1 MKNFTKSFRK
11 KSKKKSSSPS
21 TADADTSAGQST
33 VGDVASNAPLD
44 SHPASN
50 NEEPAAA
57 AATVITPPA
66 TPRED
71 DSPTGESRQD
81 VVPSASSPSSH
92 SYSKKNSSLRP
103 LRLGSFNFDDP
114 DTNNNNHGG
123 QTSHNNTNTNS
134 PQTHHT
140 LTFPPLFHEADDM
153 LNLANLIYT
162 LAELRDLARNGVLNN
177 PAQSMRIL
185 DLPLPLSTAMKIIA
199 NEGELLKE
207 VLDDGKHEATLSAL
221 ESLLDRQQE
230 RMEAL
235 QEEKRAIEARAEAQA
250 DASKKEKDDSGM
262 FGWMTN
268 NWDGCLAGGFSFDEL
283 FCGGDLG
290 MVDGGGGAA
299 NKNVSAANNSSLQQ
313 EVESSVIT
321 AVGDLKNEKELVYAV
336 GVNPVEERI
345 TVIFRGSVTKN
356 DFMTDAKISLVQ
368 IPDPRRF
375 NGTEG
380 DDSDGDDVGVHQG
393 FYEYLFGESDGTR
406 SKYMEIMQHID
417 RLLAENPSRK
427 NYKLYIT
434 GHSLGG
440 ALATLFGFYAAT
452 SSSVALP
459 VTVVSVASPRV
470 GNLAFAR
477 TFAEMESQ
485 GKLRHLRIANHKDPV
500 TLGPTVSSKRA
511 LALSAK
517 AFSPLGYL
525 ALMVTGIGE
534 GGDEEV
540 YYHTGMK
547 MKLFKNVTAVGS
559 QRCVLSYS
567 GHTIISGSKKPVA
580 IDKED
585 MAEIEQS
592 NKRKKKE
599 SSSELPMVSYHYG
612 TSYSERMASVE
623 LELKGLTLNNVYRE
637 KAGGMPWV
645 V

>member
-1 MKNFTKSFRK
+1 
-11 KSKKKSSSPS
+11 
-21 TADADTSAGQST
+21 
-33 VGDVASNAPLD
+33 
-44 SHPASN
+44 
-50 NEEPAAA
+50 
-57 AATVITPPA
+57 
-66 TPRED
+66 
-71 DSPTGESRQD
+71 
-81 VVPSASSPSSH
+81 
-92 SYSKKNSSLRP
+92 
-103 LRLGSFNFDDP
+103 
-114 DTNNNNHGG
+114 
-123 QTSHNNTNTNS
+123 
-134 PQTHHT
+134 
-140 LTFPPLFHEADDM
+140 
-153 LNLANLIYT
+153 
-162 LAELRDLARNGVLNN
+162 
-177 PAQSMRIL
+177 
-185 DLPLPLSTAMKIIA
+185 
-199 NEGELLKE
+199 
-207 VLDDGKHEATLSAL
+207 
-221 ESLLDRQQE
+221 
-230 RMEAL
+230 
-235 QEEKRAIEARAEAQA
+235 
-250 DASKKEKDDSGM
+250 
-262 FGWMTN
+262 
-268 NWDGCLAGGFSFDEL
+268 
-283 FCGGDLG
+283 
-290 MVDGGGGAA
+290 MVDGGGGGAT

-356 DFMTDAKISLVQ
+356 DFMTDAKISIVRA
-368 IPDPRRF
+368 PDPRKF
-375 NGTEG
+375 SGTESE
-380 DDSDGDDVGVHQG
+380 DSPLGIHQG
-393 FYEYLFGESDGTR
+393 FYEYLFGKSNR
-406 SKYMEIMQHID
+406 NQSKYVEIMNHID
-417 RLLAENPSRK
+417 QLLDDNPTRK
-427 NYKLYIT
+427 KYKLYIT

-440 ALATLFGFYAAT
+440 ALATLFGFYAAA
-452 SSSVALP
+452 SSSLPLP

-470 GNLAFAR
+470 GNIDFAR
-477 TFAEMESQ
+477 AFVEMESQ

-623 LELKGLTLNNVYRE
+623 SELKGLTLNNVYRE